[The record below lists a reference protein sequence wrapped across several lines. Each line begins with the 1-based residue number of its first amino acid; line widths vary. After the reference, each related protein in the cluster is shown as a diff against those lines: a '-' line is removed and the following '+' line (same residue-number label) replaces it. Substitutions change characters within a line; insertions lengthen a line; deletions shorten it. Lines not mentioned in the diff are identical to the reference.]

1 VLLLRSDKQSDA
13 KDAATHIISPQQ
25 PGTSK
30 VAAYGF
36 RMLLSD
42 DEILSRENQ
51 AQIRLLAPQRVFQ
64 ILTPLIAS
72 RFKQSSDPVE
82 KENCLIALSGVIS
95 TVPSELVMSDFS
107 TLLPLLLQSLD
118 SHHETAK
125 IATLE
130 TFAVVIAKSPSA
142 LEESGHV
149 PALVKRLLNN
159 AIIPK
164 TIATSGS
171 KTGLISAKENA
182 HGSLEFKKQG
192 TVELS
197 VPPPLTT
204 DLPKIRRLA
213 VRCLLLMPA
222 HMSTSS
228 DSRPNALLALKR
240 DVLQGLMKVLDDPK
254 RDVRKEAV
262 DARAAWI
269 RGVDDVQG
277 DDSD

>member
-1 VLLLRSDKQSDA
+1 
-13 KDAATHIISPQQ
+13 
-25 PGTSK
+25 
-30 VAAYGF
+30 
-36 RMLLSD
+36 
-42 DEILSRENQ
+42 
-51 AQIRLLAPQRVFQ
+51 
-64 ILTPLIAS
+64 
-72 RFKQSSDPVE
+72 
-82 KENCLIALSGVIS
+82 
-95 TVPSELVMSDFS
+95 MSDFS

-118 SHHETAK
+118 LHHETAK
-125 IATLE
+125 TATLE

-164 TIATSGS
+164 PIANSGS
-171 KTGLISAKENA
+171 TTGHISAKENT
-182 HGSLEFKKQG
+182 HGSLQFKKQG
-192 TVELS
+192 VIELPE
-197 VPPPLTT
+197 PPQVAT

-228 DSRPNALLALKR
+228 GSRPNTLLALKR
-240 DVLQGLMKVLDDPK
+240 DVLQGLVKVLDDPK